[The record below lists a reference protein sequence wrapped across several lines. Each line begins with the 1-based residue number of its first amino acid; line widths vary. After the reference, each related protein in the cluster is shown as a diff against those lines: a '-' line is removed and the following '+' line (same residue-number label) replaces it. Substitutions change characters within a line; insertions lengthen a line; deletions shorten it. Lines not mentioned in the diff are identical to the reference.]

1 MKFKDNDILY
11 YVCPHGFTIELIK
24 VEMAVREGKLLY
36 YIDESGAYLREEN
49 LHDNI
54 FSAQESAYKQ
64 LSKFFIDKTNEILY
78 KIPKEIK
85 NV

>member
-1 MKFKDNDILY
+1 MKFKDDDILY
-11 YVCPHGFTIELIK
+11 YVCPRMFTIELVK
-24 VEMAVREGKLLY
+24 VSMAVKEGKDLY
-36 YIDESGAYLREEN
+36 YIDQTGAYLREEN

-64 LSKFFIDKTNEILY
+64 LAEFFEKKTNEILY

-85 NV
+85 YL

>member
-11 YVCPHGFTIELIK
+11 YVCPFTFKIELVK
-24 VEMAVREGKLLY
+24 VTMAVQEEKFLY
-36 YIDESGAYLREEN
+36 YIDESGAYLQESS

-64 LSKFFIDKTNEILY
+64 LSKFFQEKTEEILY
-78 KIPKEIK
+78 KIPKDIK
-85 NV
+85 DQ

>member
-1 MKFKDNDILY
+1 MKFSEGDILY
-11 YVCPHGFTIELIK
+11 YVCPFQFSIELIK
-24 VEMAVREGKLLY
+24 VSIAVKEGKDLY
-36 YIDESGAYLREEN
+36 YIDQSGAYLREDT

-64 LSKFFIDKTNEILY
+64 LSKFFQEKTQEILY

-85 NV
+85 DL